1 MNEEEKYPYLASL
14 REQYDER
21 DLKDRFFLEELWK
34 SLEEEYG
41 VPFNQNGCKSNSFLH
56 DWLKELIEKTPMSRE
71 DRENY
76 IKEQLN
82 IDWLPT
88 WEDLVEAE
96 LVEAE

>member
-1 MNEEEKYPYLASL
+1 MS
-14 REQYDER
+14 
-21 DLKDRFFLEELWK
+21 KD
-34 SLEEEYG
+34 
-41 VPFNQNGCKSNSFLH
+41 
-56 DWLKELIEKTPMSRE
+56 